1 MKNMKKIVKSILC
14 GLMALGCLLSSTL
27 SAYAADIGCSVSYVS
42 SFDDDG
48 TPKSYV
54 GYDPSNAFSFYA
66 ITFLGNYDGYHFLV
80 GQLTDNLNDLTS
92 LKTTTHFVD
101 PKKDDVVLEKQYS
114 AKAVTVLDFL
124 KKTYNS
130 QGTTGATL
138 YDLSVTK
145 ILENPNYSNYTK
157 EFIEKALSS
166 YYFACNFK
174 NYGLNIGDSKYE
186 FSAQKKWSI
195 MDFVF
200 YLLNCYEKGIKP
212 GEDQQDSDHLPMLTY
227 SLKRTTVVG
236 FPSITQ
242 IKENLSW
249 DYTEKELYK
258 DNPTKYNVEVW
269 VSANWKA
276 APTGI
281 GNIRDVSN
289 MQFNDKAKLA
299 IDSAIP
305 IVKNSYGWLYSDK
318 GKKLYKEAGQ
328 NWGDESGYNLFI
340 RTYEVGGSKVSYW
353 KVYNLALG
361 GYVQQEDTLID
372 ENGNKVPISKEDYDI
387 GNTEHDGKN
396 KDDQSSDAPFSTDNK
411 DDADESPT
419 SDFNKSNGNYSIDS
433 FLGSIKNVIN
443 TISGI
448 PSLLSSLASWLDPRL
463 IALITASIALVIS
476 IGLVKMIL

>member
-1 MKNMKKIVKSILC
+1 MKNIKKIVKSILC

-27 SAYAADIGCSVSYVS
+27 SAYAADIGCSVSYVN
-42 SFDDDG
+42 SFNEDG
-48 TPKSYV
+48 TPKVYS
-54 GYDPSNAFSFYA
+54 GYDPSNVSSLYA

-80 GQLTDNLNDLTS
+80 GQLTNNLNDITS
-92 LKTTTHFVD
+92 LKTTTHYTD

-114 AKAVTVLDFL
+114 ARAVTVLDFL

-130 QGTTGATL
+130 QGTTGHTL

-166 YYFACNFK
+166 YYFACNYK
-174 NYGLNIGDSKYE
+174 NYGVNIGDSKYE

-242 IKENLSW
+242 IMENLSW

-258 DNPTKYNVEVW
+258 DNPTKYNIEILI
-269 VSANWKA
+269 SANWKK

-289 MQFNDKAKLA
+289 MQFNDKAKHY
-299 IDSAIP
+299 ISSAVP
-305 IVKNSYGWLYSDK
+305 IVENSYKWRYSQQ
-318 GKKLYKEAGQ
+318 GKELYKKAGE

-372 ENGNKVPISKEDYDI
+372 ENGNKVPISKDDYDI

-396 KDDQSSDAPFSTDNK
+396 KDDQSSSAPYSSDNKASTDN
-411 DDADESPT
+411 DPN
-419 SDFNKSNGNYSIDS
+419 SDSYRDNGNYSIDS

-448 PSLLSSLASWLDPRL
+448 PSLLSSLASWLDSRL
-463 IALITASIALVIS
+463 ITLITASIALVVS
-476 IGLVKMIL
+476 IGVVKMIL